1 MNNMSSKPLP
11 SIHNQPQPHSN
22 GYNQTNGT
30 YNQQPQP
37 INSYNNM
44 NDPAAAYQ
52 QIARQGASSYGSFHG
67 MQPNMNGMYTQTH
80 TIAANMRI
88 YAQMY
93 IYRIWQFIS
102 A

>member
-52 QIARQGASSYGSFHG
+52 QIAQQASSYGSFHG

-80 TIAANMRI
+80 NCCE
-88 YAQMY
+88 YAH
-93 IYRIWQFIS
+93 ICSNVHI
-102 A
+102 